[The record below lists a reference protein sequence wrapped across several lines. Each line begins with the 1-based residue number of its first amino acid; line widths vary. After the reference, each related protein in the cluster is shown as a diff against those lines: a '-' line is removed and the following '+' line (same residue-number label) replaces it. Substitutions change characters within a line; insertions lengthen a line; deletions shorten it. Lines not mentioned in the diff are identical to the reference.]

1 VAATGSPAELKA
13 RIGGERIAVTVAGP
27 EALESAAVALAPFAD
42 GRPSLDR
49 DSLQIVTAVQP
60 GTRLMEVVRALD
72 AAGVEA
78 VDVARRD
85 ATLDDVFLTLT
96 NGNHRAL
103 EVAA

>member
-13 RIGGERIAVTVAGP
+13 RIGGERIGVTVASP
-27 EALESAAVALAPFAD
+27 EALESAAAALAPFAD
-42 GRPSLDR
+42 GKPALDAESR
-49 DSLQIVTAVQP
+49 QIVTAVHP

-78 VDVARRD
+78 VDVHRRD

-96 NGNHRAL
+96 NGNSPAL